1 ALVARAPAG
10 PGSGLGAAASAALA
24 RSLRRRWRATGV
36 LHSLSSR
43 CEPRLLLLR
52 SAATVAPSSA
62 DSANATAATSTEATA
77 AAKPEGAAVSSA
89 DSPGTGE
96 KKEEKPEKKPMGWG
110 MFMVYVSGGIGGLT
124 FLYYFYKANYSLH
137 KTEILMLEAF
147 RQLPLYS
154 PPGPSTAELNSRLD
168 GTDLPQDLVQGLAE
182 WFVAIDL
189 QEPGGVSRDDVLELM
204 GEFGF
209 GEEEKPAKDFLFRG
223 EGQIEE
229 RRRLTCAGLQETV
242 TLVTDLVA
250 NEAKKIEKEK
260 NEVPDPDFPEPPRK
274 IPKSMPEMVTVLEA
288 KLKRTSFSMNSTE
301 RRAQIYLSMEYIASC
316 LRATL
321 EVAGAIT
328 NLHRQL
334 LADRQEADMLVQQ
347 SLNRLEARLGTCE
360 QAQGRCERRLAELA
374 GVTRDLGD

>member
-1 ALVARAPAG
+1 
-10 PGSGLGAAASAALA
+10 
-24 RSLRRRWRATGV
+24 
-36 LHSLSSR
+36 
-43 CEPRLLLLR
+43 
-52 SAATVAPSSA
+52 
-62 DSANATAATSTEATA
+62 
-77 AAKPEGAAVSSA
+77 
-89 DSPGTGE
+89 
-96 KKEEKPEKKPMGWG
+96 EEKPEKKPMGWG

-260 NEVPDPDFPEPPRK
+260 DEVPDPDFPEPPRK

-288 KLKRTSFSMNSTE
+288 KLKRTSFSMNSANMMRQALQMGQGQPAFQADT
-301 RRAQIYLSMEYIASC
+301 AQVPEAGDSHGSSENKAPSPTVHSPFATHTASTVLPEETRGFDEDEQLQLEDARLS
-316 LRATL
+316 
-321 EVAGAIT
+321 
-328 NLHRQL
+328 
-334 LADRQEADMLVQQ
+334 
-347 SLNRLEARLGTCE
+347 RLESDLLSRLERGHLSPAEESRLQDVREKRAKLAR
-360 QAQGRCERRLAELA
+360 
-374 GVTRDLGD
+374 